1 VTARKG
7 VQGMEVHL
15 IRTEQEVDDL
25 LLGLSIR
32 STGGGGMIEEGRYC
46 LRTLLRDMGEIR
58 FFHPSMLSDDD
69 WVMTTTGIGGAPPQQ
84 PPSEDEQR
92 AIMGEVR
99 LSYEERTLRATKALL
114 DYLPCTVRALVPF
127 ETGSYA
133 VALTINS
140 AARSSLDVV
149 DADYAG
155 RAVPEISQATL
166 ALGGCTGTPAALVD
180 QWGNSVLIERATKAS
195 ALEQIARAQCA
206 ASFGS
211 IGAAFFPVSAQ
222 EAKRQMIPGA
232 LSSCQKLGEAV
243 RAALSSGEDVVQK
256 ICNTARGHE
265 LFRGT
270 VLSNKMEETAGYQF
284 GYGTITIEGA
294 TDYLGHQFRIWYK
307 NEYHL
312 GWYDEKVV
320 VSSPDLI
327 LLLDVTTSLPLPS
340 SKVTRGQEIAVV
352 GFATLAPDKYRS
364 EQGLTVMGPRHFG
377 FDIEYK
383 PIEERMRPKR

>member
-1 VTARKG
+1 MKVYS
-7 VQGMEVHL
+7 
-15 IRTEQEVDDL
+15 IRTEQEMENL

-32 STGGGGMIEEGRYC
+32 STGGGGTIEEGRYC
-46 LRTLLRDMGEIR
+46 LSTLLRDMGEIR
-58 FFHPSMLSDDD
+58 LIHPSMLSDDD
-69 WVMTTTGIGGAPPQQ
+69 WVMTTTGIGGAPPQR
-84 PPSEDEQR
+84 PPSEDKQR
-92 AIMGEVR
+92 AMGEV
-99 LSYEERTLRATKALL
+99 LFSYEERALRATKALL

-140 AARSSLDVV
+140 AARSGLDVV

-166 ALGGCTGTPAALVD
+166 ALSGCTGTPAALVD
-180 QWGNSVLIERATKAS
+180 QWGNSVLVERATRAS

-211 IGAAFFPVSAQ
+211 VGATFFPVSAQ
-222 EAKRQMIPGA
+222 EAKRQMIPGT
-232 LSSCQKLGEAV
+232 LSSCQRLGEAV
-243 RAALSSGEDVVQK
+243 RAALTSGEDVVQK
-256 ICNTARGHE
+256 ICNTAQGHE
-265 LFRGT
+265 LFQGT
-270 VLSNKMEETAGYQF
+270 ILSNKMEEIAGYQF
-284 GYGTITIEGA
+284 GHGTITIGGA
-294 TDYLGHQFRIWYK
+294 ADHSGHQFRIWYK

-312 GWYDEKVV
+312 GWYDEEVV

-327 LLLDVTTSLPLPS
+327 LLLDVATSLPLPS
-340 SKVTRGQEIAVV
+340 SKATRGQEVAVV

-364 EQGLTVMGPRHFG
+364 EQGLTAMGPRHFG

-383 PIEERMRPKR
+383 PIEERMKPRR